1 MNTRRLAHVCRKRAS
16 VIIVAEETIISGN
29 ASRVTSPTFHFRQWR
44 EITLE
49 MRWIAVYTRRI
60 RRIRGL
66 KVSAVL

>member
-1 MNTRRLAHVCRKRAS
+1 MNARHLAHVRGKCAR
-16 VIIVAEETIISGN
+16 VIIVAEETAISGN
-29 ASRVTSPTFHFRQWR
+29 ASRVTSAAFHFRQWR

>member
-1 MNTRRLAHVCRKRAS
+1 MNSRHFAHVRGKRAG

-29 ASRVTSPTFHFRQWR
+29 ASRVTSATFHFRQWR

-49 MRWIAVYTRRI
+49 MRWTVCTGRI

-66 KVSAVL
+66 KVRAVL

>member
-1 MNTRRLAHVCRKRAS
+1 MNARHLAHVRGKRAR

-29 ASRVTSPTFHFRQWR
+29 ASRVTPGTFHFRQWR

-49 MRWIAVYTRRI
+49 IRWN

-66 KVSAVL
+66 

>member
-1 MNTRRLAHVCRKRAS
+1 MNTCHLAHVGGKRAG
-16 VIIVAEETIISGN
+16 VIIVAEEAIISGN
-29 ASRVTSPTFHFRQWR
+29 ANRVTSATFHFRQWR

-49 MRWIAVYTRRI
+49 MRRIAVSTRRI